1 MIETRGRR
9 ERKKDGRSRCVYIY
23 IYIQV
28 RRGKGERSIV
38 WMHHG
43 RPRSCSL
50 ARDPFFLLLLLLPH
64 STRANSRD
72 GQIKTDNS
80 RARPRFG
87 PTSASGSAVS
97 SQSETRLDH
106 SCMPLSLPPSPP
118 LYPLPFFDRV
128 NAFVIEE
135 V

>member
-1 MIETRGRR
+1 MKDRLDAPWEAPARVRALSRGIPPSPPPLR
-9 ERKKDGRSRCVYIY
+9 V
-23 IYIQV
+23 
-28 RRGKGERSIV
+28 
-38 WMHHG
+38 
-43 RPRSCSL
+43 
-50 ARDPFFLLLLLLPH
+50 PH

-87 PTSASGSAVS
+87 PTSASGSPVS
-97 SQSETRLDH
+97 TNRRPDPTTPICLSPRHLLD
-106 SCMPLSLPPSPP
+106 S
-118 LYPLPFFDRV
+118 LYPLPFDRV

>member
-1 MIETRGRR
+1 MYRLEG
-9 ERKKDGRSRCVYIY
+9 ERVKGRSFGCTMGGPV
-23 IYIQV
+23 
-28 RRGKGERSIV
+28 
-38 WMHHG
+38 
-43 RPRSCSL
+43 RSCSL
-50 ARDPFFLLLLLLPH
+50 ARDPPLLLLLLLPH

-106 SCMPLSLPPSPP
+106 SYMPLPPPPSPHS
-118 LYPLPFFDRV
+118 LYPLPFDRV
-128 NAFVIEE
+128 NTFVIEE

>member
-1 MIETRGRR
+1 MKLEEGEK
-9 ERKKDGRSRCVYIY
+9 ERKTGGLGVYICIY

-50 ARDPFFLLLLLLPH
+50 ARDPFFLLLLLPH